1 MASQAI
7 NPMPSWYN
15 RPLVDGMEDN
25 RISVALSAEHG
36 PMDIEDP
43 LSLIGMA
50 VPACGRQMARAE

>member
-1 MASQAI
+1 
-7 NPMPSWYN
+7 MPSWYN